1 MIKSEEK
8 RTRNRPRTSMSVR
21 DKRIRVKALK
31 ENIGLILAHNIE
43 RTGRFKLVNDL
54 HSNTHF
60 ITHNEYAKRYVKRF
74 NHSYSGEIR
83 TKASF
88 VDIAVIEFL
97 MPLIDDLLEEKD
109 ADIDSLTDEQLI
121 LAEKNLWIVASRHI
135 ERYKESVQQKAQ
147 EKAEEQACKKSK
159 KEELEKT
166 KQQKAQDKA
175 EHIVEEK
182 KLLVKEKRIPLDS
195 IKLKFIK
202 PW

>member
-1 MIKSEEK
+1 
-8 RTRNRPRTSMSVR
+8 
-21 DKRIRVKALK
+21 
-31 ENIGLILAHNIE
+31 
-43 RTGRFKLVNDL
+43 
-54 HSNTHF
+54 
-60 ITHNEYAKRYVKRF
+60 
-74 NHSYSGEIR
+74 
-83 TKASF
+83 
-88 VDIAVIEFL
+88 